1 MADPRIANNLGPVLL
16 GGLIALGLSGIVSM
30 QAYVYFRTF
39 KNDFA
44 RVRIPVIIV
53 WMFDVMHSGLVCAGN
68 WQYLIENF
76 GDRDIIDWIPL
87 AVALTVINTATITF
101 IVQTFFTHR
110 VLVLSK
116 NNWFISGPMF
126 LLAFCRLLA
135 AAVSTGLMVHLR
147 SFDAFVTGYSWVFT
161 FGLSSAATLDILITV
176 SLCWYLAQNRTGIS
190 SMDQVVDA
198 IMIYTI
204 NNGILTCVCTVISL
218 ICWVVMPHNLI
229 FLGIHFAL
237 SKLYANSF
245 MATINTRETL
255 REKSHPSSERGHPLP
270 VLFPHRSSASNRFL
284 DRSGVN
290 SRATKLEINVE
301 KTVRCEVEVDMEA
314 EMYSGIRSQE
324 YGPRPGSSGHRS
336 VKQPIEEE
344 STSSL

>member
-16 GGLIALGLSGIVSM
+16 GGLIALG
-30 QAYVYFRTF
+30 TF

-44 RVRIPVIIV
+44 RVRIPMKR
-53 WMFDVMHSGLVCAGN
+53 MFDVMHSGLVCAGN

-87 AVALTVINTATITF
+87 AVAVSTFVGGSRLSGRQPDRRNFASLQSLTPRSFTIPVSPNTELTVSPR
-101 IVQTFFTHR
+101 FFTHR

-116 NNWFISGPMF
+116 NNWFISGPMWQQQYR
-126 LLAFCRLLA
+126 LVSWCLAISR
-135 AAVSTGLMVHLR
+135 VHLR
-147 SFDAFVTGYSWVFT
+147 SFDAFVTGYSVSPDTVHMPGVTRLIPLVSVTGQWVFT

-245 MATINTRETL
+245 MAT
-255 REKSHPSSERGHPLP
+255 
-270 VLFPHRSSASNRFL
+270 
-284 DRSGVN
+284 
-290 SRATKLEINVE
+290 
-301 KTVRCEVEVDMEA
+301 
-314 EMYSGIRSQE
+314 
-324 YGPRPGSSGHRS
+324 
-336 VKQPIEEE
+336 
-344 STSSL
+344 SLQD